1 MKPALGAKRPVLQAQ
16 ADQPERA
23 GLTGPG
29 SAPQAPGQGAGAS
42 DRAGGAAA
50 PGEPLLSIEH
60 LRVSFGDTLAVDDV
74 SLTIGRGERVALV
87 GESGSG
93 KSVTALAILRL
104 LRDAEQGGRIRFDGR
119 ELGAASERA
128 MRGLRGAQI
137 AMIFQE
143 PMTALNPLCTV
154 GDQIVE
160 TIVLHDGVSRREARA
175 RAIALLGRT
184 GIAEPERR
192 VDSYPHQLSGGQ
204 RQRAMIA
211 MALACR
217 PRLLLADEPTTALD
231 VTIRAQI
238 VELLLDLQR
247 DAELTRGMS
256 ILLITHDLNLV
267 RRFAQR
273 VAVMEKG
280 RLVESGEVEQIFA
293 EPEHPYTRKLL
304 NSRPQRTAAP
314 VLPIAPVMLDAR
326 EVTVGFR
333 QKLPGLAGWFRSGRF
348 TAVKQVSVS
357 VRQGET
363 LGVVGESGS
372 GKSTLAMALLGLQR
386 IEAGRIEFD
395 GRPLASWRGADAR
408 RLRARM
414 QVVFQDPFGSL
425 SPRHTIER
433 IVGEGLALHR
443 PELSAEALRERV
455 TAVLR
460 EVGLDRTVLHRYPHE
475 FSGGQRQ
482 RIAIA
487 RALVLEPSILVLDE
501 PTSALDVSIQ
511 QQVLKLLANL
521 QRKYNLGYVFISHDL
536 EVIGAMA
543 HRVAV
548 MQGGEIVESG
558 EVGKIFTQPSHPY
571 TRKLLAAVGQPG
583 LPQ

>member
-1 MKPALGAKRPVLQAQ
+1 M
-16 ADQPERA
+16 
-23 GLTGPG
+23 
-29 SAPQAPGQGAGAS
+29 S
-42 DRAGGAAA
+42 DTVVSKS
-50 PGEPLLSIEH
+50 GEPLLSLEH
-60 LRVSFGDTLAVDDV
+60 LHVRFGDTVAVDDV
-74 SLTIGRGERVALV
+74 TLAIGRGERVALV

-104 LRDAEQGGRIRFDGR
+104 LRDADVSGTIRLAGQD
-119 ELGAASERA
+119 LAAKSERE
-128 MRGLRGAQI
+128 MRGLRGSDI

-143 PMTALNPLCTV
+143 PMTALNPLYTI
-154 GDQIVE
+154 GAQIGE
-160 TIVLHDGVSRREARA
+160 TIVLHDGVTAAEARK
-175 RAIALLGRT
+175 RAIALLART
-184 GIAEPERR
+184 GIAEPEKR

-238 VELLLDLQR
+238 VDLLLELQR
-247 DAELTRGMS
+247 EEAEKRGMA

-267 RRFAQR
+267 RHFADR
-273 VAVMEKG
+273 VAVMERGK
-280 RLVESGEVEQIFA
+280 LVESGPVERIFA
-293 EPEHPYTRKLL
+293 QPEHPYTQRLL
-304 NSRPQRTAAP
+304 NSRPQRAVVP
-314 VLPIAPVMLDAR
+314 VMPIAPVVLDAR
-326 EVTVGFR
+326 HVSVQFARKRPGF
-333 QKLPGLAGWFRSGRF
+333 AGWFGTVPV
-348 TAVKQVSVS
+348 TAVADVSVS

-363 LGVVGESGS
+363 LGIVGESGS
-372 GKSTLAMALLGLQR
+372 GKSTLAMALLGLQKTTHG
-386 IEAGRIEFD
+386 EIEFQ
-395 GRPLASWRGADAR
+395 GRALSTYRGREQTA
-408 RLRARM
+408 LRSNM
-414 QVVFQDPFGSL
+414 QVVFQDPFSSL

-433 IVGEGLALHR
+433 IVGEGLELHR
-443 PELSAEALRERV
+443 PELTPDARRAKSL
-455 TAVLR
+455 AVLR

-487 RALVLEPSILVLDE
+487 RALVLEPRILILDE

-521 QRKYNLGYVFISHDL
+521 QQKYNLGYVFISHDL

-548 MQGGEIVESG
+548 MQEGVVVESG
-558 EVGKIFTQPSHPY
+558 EVAEIFERPSHPY
-571 TRKLLAAVGQPG
+571 TQKLLKAVWKA
-583 LPQ
+583 

>member
-1 MKPALGAKRPVLQAQ
+1 M
-16 ADQPERA
+16 
-23 GLTGPG
+23 
-29 SAPQAPGQGAGAS
+29 S
-42 DRAGGAAA
+42 DTAVSNA
-50 PGEPLLSIEH
+50 GEPLLSLEH
-60 LRVSFGDTLAVDDV
+60 LQVRFGDTVAVDDV
-74 SLTIGRGERVALV
+74 TLAIGRGERVALV

-93 KSVTALAILRL
+93 KSVTALSILRL
-104 LRDAEQGGRIRFDGR
+104 LRDADVSGTIRFAGHDLAGK
-119 ELGAASERA
+119 SERE
-128 MRGLRGAQI
+128 MRGLRGSDI

-143 PMTALNPLCTV
+143 PMTALNPLYTI
-154 GDQIVE
+154 GTQIGE
-160 TIVLHDGVSRREARA
+160 TIVLHDGVTAVEARK
-175 RAIALLGRT
+175 RAIALLART

-238 VELLLDLQR
+238 VDLLLELQR
-247 DAELTRGMS
+247 EEAEKRGMA

-267 RRFAQR
+267 RHFAER
-273 VAVMEKG
+273 VAVMERGK
-280 RLVESGEVEQIFA
+280 LVESGPVERIFA
-293 EPEHPYTRKLL
+293 EPEHPYTQRLL
-304 NSRPQRTAAP
+304 NSRPQRAVAP
-314 VLPIAPVMLDAR
+314 VMPIAPVVLDAR
-326 EVTVGFR
+326 HVSVQFARKRPGF
-333 QKLPGLAGWFRSGRF
+333 AGWFGTTPV
-348 TAVKQVSVS
+348 TAVADVSVS

-363 LGVVGESGS
+363 LGIVGESGS

-386 IEAGRIEFD
+386 TAHGEIEFQ
-395 GRPLASWRGADAR
+395 GRALSTYRGREQTA
-408 RLRARM
+408 LRSNM
-414 QVVFQDPFGSL
+414 QVVFQDPFSSL

-433 IVGEGLALHR
+433 IVGEGLELHR
-443 PELSAEALRERV
+443 PELTPDARRAKSL
-455 TAVLR
+455 AVLR

-487 RALVLEPSILVLDE
+487 RALVLEPRILILDE

-521 QRKYNLGYVFISHDL
+521 QQKYNLGYVFISHDL

-548 MQGGEIVESG
+548 MQDGAIVESG
-558 EVGKIFTQPSHPY
+558 DVADIFTKPSHPY
-571 TRKLLAAVGQPG
+571 TQKLLKAVWKA
-583 LPQ
+583 

>member
-1 MKPALGAKRPVLQAQ
+1 MSEPVVSTQH
-16 ADQPERA
+16 
-23 GLTGPG
+23 
-29 SAPQAPGQGAGAS
+29 
-42 DRAGGAAA
+42 
-50 PGEPLLSIEH
+50 EPLLALEH
-60 LRVSFGDTLAVDDV
+60 LHVRFGDTVAVDDV
-74 SLTIGRGERVALV
+74 TLEIGRGERVALV

-93 KSVTALAILRL
+93 KSVTALSILRL
-104 LRDAEQGGRIRFDGR
+104 LRDADVSGAIRFAGQDLAGK
-119 ELGAASERA
+119 SERE
-128 MRGLRGAQI
+128 MRGLRGSDI

-143 PMTALNPLCTV
+143 PMTALNPLYTIGV
-154 GDQIVE
+154 QIGE
-160 TIVLHDGVSRREARA
+160 TIVLHDGVSAVEARK
-175 RAIALLGRT
+175 RAIALLART
-184 GIAEPERR
+184 GIAEPEKR

-238 VELLLDLQR
+238 VDLLLELQR
-247 DAELTRGMS
+247 EEAEKRGMA

-267 RRFAQR
+267 RHFAER
-273 VAVMEKG
+273 VAVMERGK
-280 RLVESGEVEQIFA
+280 LVESGPVERIFA
-293 EPEHPYTRKLL
+293 EPEHPYTRRLL
-304 NSRPQRTAAP
+304 NSRPQRTVAS
-314 VLPIAPVMLDAR
+314 VLPIAPVVLEAR
-326 EVTVGFR
+326 HVSVQFARKRPGF
-333 QKLPGLAGWFRSGRF
+333 AGWFGTMPV
-348 TAVKQVSVS
+348 TAVADVSVS

-363 LGVVGESGS
+363 LGIVGESGS

-386 IEAGRIEFD
+386 TVHGEIEFQ
-395 GRPLASWRGADAR
+395 GRALSTYRGREQTA
-408 RLRARM
+408 LRSNM
-414 QVVFQDPFGSL
+414 QVVFQDPFSSL

-433 IVGEGLALHR
+433 IVGEGLELHR
-443 PELSAEALRERV
+443 PELTPDARRAKSL
-455 TAVLR
+455 AVLR

-487 RALVLEPSILVLDE
+487 RALVLEPRILILDE

-521 QRKYNLGYVFISHDL
+521 QQKYNLGYVFISHDL

-548 MQGGEIVESG
+548 MQGGAIVESG
-558 EVGKIFTQPSHPY
+558 DVADIFTKPSHPY
-571 TRKLLAAVGQPG
+571 TQKLLKAVWKA
-583 LPQ
+583 

>member
-1 MKPALGAKRPVLQAQ
+1 M
-16 ADQPERA
+16 
-23 GLTGPG
+23 
-29 SAPQAPGQGAGAS
+29 S
-42 DRAGGAAA
+42 DTVVSNA
-50 PGEPLLSIEH
+50 GEPLLSLEH
-60 LRVSFGDTLAVDDV
+60 LHVRFGDTVAVDDV
-74 SLTIGRGERVALV
+74 TLAIGRGERVALV

-93 KSVTALAILRL
+93 KSVTALSILRL
-104 LRDAEQGGRIRFDGR
+104 LRDADVSGTIRFAGHDLAGK
-119 ELGAASERA
+119 SERE
-128 MRGLRGAQI
+128 MRGLRGSDI

-143 PMTALNPLCTV
+143 PMTALNPLYTI
-154 GDQIVE
+154 GAQIGE
-160 TIVLHDGVSRREARA
+160 TIVLHDGVTAGEARK
-175 RAIALLGRT
+175 RAIALLART
-184 GIAEPERR
+184 GIAEPEKR

-238 VELLLDLQR
+238 VDLLLELQR
-247 DAELTRGMS
+247 EEAEKRGMA

-267 RRFAQR
+267 RHFAER
-273 VAVMEKG
+273 VAVMERGK
-280 RLVESGEVEQIFA
+280 LVESGPVERIFA
-293 EPEHPYTRKLL
+293 EPEHPYTRRLL
-304 NSRPQRTAAP
+304 NSRPQRTVAP
-314 VLPIAPVMLDAR
+314 VLPIAPVVLDAR
-326 EVTVGFR
+326 HVSVQFARKRPGF
-333 QKLPGLAGWFRSGRF
+333 AGWFGTMPV
-348 TAVKQVSVS
+348 TAVADVSVS

-363 LGVVGESGS
+363 LGIVGESGS

-386 IEAGRIEFD
+386 TVRGEIEFQ
-395 GRPLASWRGADAR
+395 GRALSTYRGREQTA
-408 RLRARM
+408 LRSNM
-414 QVVFQDPFGSL
+414 QVVFQDPFSSL

-433 IVGEGLALHR
+433 IVGEGLELHR
-443 PELSAEALRERV
+443 PELTPDARRAKSL
-455 TAVLR
+455 AVLR

-487 RALVLEPSILVLDE
+487 RALVLEPRILILDE

-521 QRKYNLGYVFISHDL
+521 QQKYNLGYVFISHDL

-548 MQGGEIVESG
+548 MQGGAIVESG
-558 EVGKIFTQPSHPY
+558 DVADIFTKPSHPY
-571 TRKLLAAVGQPG
+571 TQKLLKAVWKA
-583 LPQ
+583 

>member
-1 MKPALGAKRPVLQAQ
+1 MSAAIVTQPA
-16 ADQPERA
+16 
-23 GLTGPG
+23 
-29 SAPQAPGQGAGAS
+29 
-42 DRAGGAAA
+42 
-50 PGEPLLSIEH
+50 EPLLSLEH
-60 LRVSFGDTLAVDDV
+60 LHVRFGDTVAVDDV
-74 SLTIGRGERVALV
+74 TLAIGRGERVALV

-104 LRDAEQGGRIRFDGR
+104 LRDAEVSGTIRFAGQD
-119 ELGAASERA
+119 LVAKSERE
-128 MRGLRGAQI
+128 MRGLRGSDI

-143 PMTALNPLCTV
+143 PMTALNPLYTI
-154 GDQIVE
+154 GAQIGE
-160 TIVLHDGVSRREARA
+160 TIQLHDGVTAGEARK
-175 RAIALLGRT
+175 RAIALLART

-238 VELLLDLQR
+238 VELLLELQR
-247 DAELTRGMS
+247 EEAEKRGMA

-267 RRFAQR
+267 RHFAER
-273 VAVMEKG
+273 IAVMERG
-280 RLVESGEVEQIFA
+280 RLVESGAVERIFA
-293 EPEHPYTRKLL
+293 APEHPYTQRLL
-304 NSRPQRTAAP
+304 NSRPQRAVVP
-314 VLPIAPVMLDAR
+314 VLPIAPVLLDAR
-326 EVTVGFR
+326 HVTVQFAR
-333 QKLPGLAGWFRSGRF
+333 KRPGLAGWFKSVPVA
-348 TAVKQVSVS
+348 AVSDVSVS

-372 GKSTLAMALLGLQR
+372 GKSTLAMALLGLQKTAHG
-386 IEAGRIEFD
+386 EIEFQ
-395 GRPLASWRGADAR
+395 GRALSSYRGREQAA
-408 RLRARM
+408 LRSNM
-414 QVVFQDPFGSL
+414 QVVFQDPFSSL

-433 IVGEGLALHR
+433 IVGEGLELHR
-443 PELSAEALRERV
+443 PDLSADARRAKSL
-455 TAVLR
+455 AVLR
-460 EVGLDRTVLHRYPHE
+460 EVGLDRTVMHRYPHE

-487 RALVLEPSILVLDE
+487 RALVLEPRILILDE

-521 QRKYNLGYVFISHDL
+521 QQKYNLGYLFISHDL
-536 EVIGAMA
+536 DVIGAMA

-548 MQGGEIVESG
+548 MQDGAIVEAG
-558 EVGKIFTQPSHPY
+558 DVADIFTKPSHPY
-571 TRKLLAAVGQPG
+571 TQKLLKAVWKA
-583 LPQ
+583 